1 MKYAIVDENRCI
13 TNIIEVEPDIA
24 AEFSAHYLGNNPLG
38 IGDTYPDEDLT
49 PPVPLTETQIF
60 SQQLT
65 NMQLASIAQGQRQNS
80 PGAGRHR
87 AGAENHRRRIGG
99 VEKCMRTSLIGTGKG
114 TSPMTSLQNMCG

>member
-1 MKYAIVDENRCI
+1 MKYAILDDARKI
-13 TNIIEVEPDIA
+13 INIIEVEPDIA

-65 NMQLASIAQGQRQNS
+65 NMQLASIAQGQRQTALELAVIEQ
-80 PGAGRHR
+80 GQK
-87 AGAENHRRRIGG
+87 ITD
-99 VEKCMRTSLIGTGKG
+99 VELEALK
-114 TSPMTSLQNMCG
+114 NV

>member
-1 MKYAIVDENRCI
+1 MKYAILDDARKI
-13 TNIIEVEPDIA
+13 INIIEVEPDIA

-65 NMQLASIAQGQRQNS
+65 NMQLASIAQGQRQTALELAAIEQ
-80 PGAGRHR
+80 GQK
-87 AGAENHRRRIGG
+87 ITD
-99 VEKCMRTSLIGTGKG
+99 VELEALK
-114 TSPMTSLQNMCG
+114 NV